1 VKKKSTNLFVLL
13 ALTFT
18 YCSASNTDTSIN
30 QVMDT
35 SSTTTTTATLLPTST
50 TTTLPNVEE
59 CTGDDNKGINFERIR
74 NVQKFLNNYGFNA
87 GEVDGYL
94 GNQTIAAIKDFQRY
108 AGLYPDGDVGPLT
121 RNAMNN
127 WTGCESE
134 ATQIITTTTTVPSSN
149 DSTTTTTTTTS
160 TTTTTVPSNSVS
172 IFTNQD
178 YGYIPTVSLSDNNI
192 LSIFKSIN
200 NSDSVCGTPYYRT
213 LPSGVKNRY
222 SNGDIQISNIF
233 NGPFLESSASTY
245 IDSISSSDIKIL
257 INGNGDENYKFFFIS
272 PYSSQIV
279 SINPTTLSV
288 SSGLTQAVFSKQ
300 LFTEGYWFYS
310 FAENESGYIVK
321 SSGLREFAINPSTSQ
336 NRDSQNNVELLNFT
350 SNNLNIPFGGSI
362 SKNDK
367 IEISYITDQVYKTI
381 DNTTALIELSDQI
394 ITLKDNEQA
403 SENEVLIIE
412 NELML
417 VKSKN
422 NNEYTVERGYLNS
435 IIKSHE
441 VGTSVKKIDPYSEKS
456 IISDF
461 AYAVI
466 RNDSGLRFQLPLNG
480 ELQVTEF
487 NLTGCPN
494 GRYSLEEIT
503 TFAWREQ
510 GLSIVSTSTNRNISS
525 ALYSNEFVITDSS
538 ASYQHPTLSGF
549 KQGTDGFIN
558 DGPRELTVSTG
569 NSIDFDFSGLNPG
582 TSNIKFVSL
591 NFQMIPTDGLKLTKT
606 KSVLIEANGDS
617 YIFSLNFDNLINSA
631 SLSPSVWEKGYKY
644 IFTSIDVYDEMSKT
658 TFKNNGGVEY
668 DTNIPNGQHDAY
680 YLDQFSFLT
689 PNQ

>member
-1 VKKKSTNLFVLL
+1 MKKKSTNLFVLL

-441 VGTSVKKIDPYSEKS
+441 VGTSVKKIDPFSEKS

-558 DGPRELTVSTG
+558 DGPRDLTVSTG

-591 NFQMIPTDGLKLTKT
+591 NFQMIPTDSLKLTKT

>member
-1 VKKKSTNLFVLL
+1 MKKKSTNLFVLL

-18 YCSASNTDTSIN
+18 YCSASNTDTSID

-59 CTGDDNKGINFERIR
+59 CTGDDNKGINFERVR

-121 RNAMNN
+121 RNSMNN

-149 DSTTTTTTTTS
+149 DSNTTTTTTTS

-178 YGYIPTVSLSDNNI
+178 YGYIPTISLPDNNI

-200 NSDSVCGTPYYRT
+200 NSNSVCGTPYYRT

-300 LFTEGYWFYS
+300 LFTDGYWFYS

-403 SENEVLIIE
+403 SENEILIIE

-525 ALYSNEFVITDSS
+525 ALYSNEFVINDSS

-558 DGPRELTVSTG
+558 DGPREITVSTG

-591 NFQMIPTDGLKLTKT
+591 NFQMIPTDNLKLTKT
-606 KSVLIEANGDS
+606 KSVLIEVNGDS
-617 YIFSLNFDNLINSA
+617 YIFSLNFDNLINST

-658 TFKNNGGVEY
+658 TFKNNGDVEY

>member
-1 VKKKSTNLFVLL
+1 MKKKSTNLFVLL

-336 NRDSQNNVELLNFT
+336 NRDSQNNVELINFT

-403 SENEVLIIE
+403 SENEILIIE

-591 NFQMIPTDGLKLTKT
+591 NFQMIPTDSLKLTKT

>member
-1 VKKKSTNLFVLL
+1 MKKKSTNLFVLL

-18 YCSASNTDTSIN
+18 YCSASNTDTSID

-50 TTTLPNVEE
+50 ITTLPNVEE

-403 SENEVLIIE
+403 SENEILIIE

-525 ALYSNEFVITDSS
+525 ALYNNEFVITDSS

-591 NFQMIPTDGLKLTKT
+591 NFQMIPTDSLKLTKT

>member
-1 VKKKSTNLFVLL
+1 MKKKSTNLFVLL

-403 SENEVLIIE
+403 SENEILIIE

>member
-1 VKKKSTNLFVLL
+1 MKKKSTNLFVLL

-558 DGPRELTVSTG
+558 DGPRDLTVSTG

-591 NFQMIPTDGLKLTKT
+591 NFQMIPTDSLKLTKT

-617 YIFSLNFDNLINSA
+617 YIFSLNFDNLINST

-658 TFKNNGGVEY
+658 TFKNDGGVEY

>member
-1 VKKKSTNLFVLL
+1 MKKKSTNLFVLL

-403 SENEVLIIE
+403 SENEILIIE

-591 NFQMIPTDGLKLTKT
+591 NFQMIPTDSLKLTKT

-658 TFKNNGGVEY
+658 TFKNDGGVEY

>member
-510 GLSIVSTSTNRNISS
+510 GLSIVSTSTNRNTSS

>member
-1 VKKKSTNLFVLL
+1 MKKKSTNLFVLL

-272 PYSSQIV
+272 PYTSQIV

-403 SENEVLIIE
+403 SENEILIIE

-591 NFQMIPTDGLKLTKT
+591 NFQMIPTDSLKLTKT

>member
-1 VKKKSTNLFVLL
+1 MKKKSTNLFVLL

>member
-403 SENEVLIIE
+403 SENEILIIE

-591 NFQMIPTDGLKLTKT
+591 NFQMIPTDSLKLTKT

-658 TFKNNGGVEY
+658 TFKNNGAVEY

>member
-1 VKKKSTNLFVLL
+1 MKKKSTNLFVLL

-510 GLSIVSTSTNRNISS
+510 GLSIVSTSTNRNTSS

>member
-336 NRDSQNNVELLNFT
+336 NRDSQNNVELINFT

-403 SENEVLIIE
+403 SENEILIIE

-591 NFQMIPTDGLKLTKT
+591 NFQMIPTDSLKLTKT

>member
-1 VKKKSTNLFVLL
+1 MKKKSTNLFVLL

-18 YCSASNTDTSIN
+18 YCSASNTDTSID

-300 LFTEGYWFYS
+300 LFTDGYWFYS

-403 SENEVLIIE
+403 SENEILIIE

-658 TFKNNGGVEY
+658 TFKNNGDVEY

>member
-1 VKKKSTNLFVLL
+1 MKKKSTNLFVLL

-18 YCSASNTDTSIN
+18 YCSASNTDTSID

-403 SENEVLIIE
+403 SENEILIIE

-480 ELQVTEF
+480 ELQVTEL

-658 TFKNNGGVEY
+658 TFKNNGVVEY

>member
-1 VKKKSTNLFVLL
+1 MKKKSTNLFVLL

-178 YGYIPTVSLSDNNI
+178 YGYIPTISLPDNNI

-200 NSDSVCGTPYYRT
+200 NSNSVCGTPYYRT

-272 PYSSQIV
+272 PYTSQIV

-403 SENEVLIIE
+403 SENEILIIE

-558 DGPRELTVSTG
+558 DGPRELTVSAG

-591 NFQMIPTDGLKLTKT
+591 NFQMIPTDSLKLTKT